1 MTSILALLAL
11 VAFFV
16 LLVRFASNDRFS
28 SGPRPHD
35 RFGNSDAWLLHGVRR
50 IL

>member
-11 VAFFV
+11 TALFA

-28 SGPRPHD
+28 AGPLPHD
-35 RFGNSDAWLLHGVRR
+35 RFRDSNAWLFQDLRR
-50 IL
+50 LL

>member
-1 MTSILALLAL
+1 MTSILAFLVLAAFFGLLA
-11 VAFFV
+11 
-16 LLVRFASNDRFS
+16 RYTSNDRFS

-35 RFGNSDAWLLHGVRR
+35 RFADSDAWMFHGVRR